1 MYKNIY
7 FSQYLFIISFL
18 IVGCDVAPTAP
29 TEEDEITLNCNTD
42 VCLQLEIENGQD
54 DIIIRCTN
62 PEEIAGF
69 QFYLNNVLIESFVS
83 GRAVE
88 EGFSIT
94 NSNITYM
101 VIGFSLTADYIPIG
115 EGVLLR
121 IKYSEV
127 ESLPICLSE
136 PVFVGTG
143 SSTPSLTVNTGE
155 CIQFN

>member
-1 MYKNIY
+1 MYKYIY
-7 FSQYLFIISFL
+7 FSQYFIIISFL
-18 IVGCDVAPTAP
+18 IVGCNLAPPAS
-29 TEEDEITLNCNTD
+29 TEEDETTLNCNTD
-42 VCLQLEIENGQD
+42 VCLQLELENEKEE
-54 DIIIRCTN
+54 IIIRCTN
-62 PEEIAGF
+62 SQEISGF
-69 QFYLNNVLIESFVS
+69 QFYLNNILIEAFIS

-101 VIGFSLTADYIPIG
+101 VIGFSLTADFIPSG
-115 EGVLLR
+115 EGDLLR

-155 CIQFN
+155 CIHFN